1 MILGKKDRARVA
13 ELEAQVEEL
22 KNEAREEMRKTTH
35 DLLEKRNLEVLLETS
50 NARERKLRAE
60 LADRTA
66 ARREPALHLRRMR
79 FSSHGDLRTSGS
91 LNGSAALPTAPFGAT
106 PLGATPHCPP
116 VAR

>member
-66 ARREPALHLRRMR
+66 ARRDALTRAVLENARLLNENSSAYDIRNYVTIMLDLPNEPNLK
-79 FSSHGDLRTSGS
+79 
-91 LNGSAALPTAPFGAT
+91 AT
-106 PLGATPHCPP
+106 
-116 VAR
+116 